1 MYVEVIQDGYTKNI
15 DVSKSKW
22 RDSDLPHG
30 KSSNLYVSI
39 WIKKILKQVSTD
51 VVGLSDH
58 SMTAVL
64 KSP

>member
-1 MYVEVIQDGYTKNI
+1 MSVEVIQDSYTKNI

-30 KSSNLYVSI
+30 KSSNLSVYI

-51 VVGLSDH
+51 VVGLNDH

-64 KSP
+64 KAP